1 MPPVPGILGGASRL
15 PDRLRL
21 PGTLTTVE
29 LRPPS
34 TRLAG
39 SAGMDV
45 WIDMYHSVQRLAREE
60 RYIFLTDNA
69 VGAAEEENLSHL
81 VANLG
86 SDVPRERLIPFLTC
100 KHTLE
105 HCLMYADRA
114 ASLGFQSLTVL
125 GGDAN
130 VGRARCV
137 PHAFELRK
145 RIRERQ
151 PGLSLGG
158 WANPHREI
166 SQQVEYISADDFAGD
181 FFLSQIVSHHSA
193 ERVGTFVEALDRKG
207 VSVPGVFGVFFYRS
221 ANPQSLGRLSGF
233 FPVPVEAITDEF
245 AAGVPAE
252 EICARTIRALREVG
266 ADKIYVSNL
275 GHRGVE
281 ALLGDILARV

>member
-1 MPPVPGILGGASRL
+1 MPEILGRASRL
-15 PDRLRL
+15 ADRLRA
-21 PGTLTTVE
+21 PGPLATVE

-34 TRLAG
+34 TGLTG

-60 RYIFLTDNA
+60 RYVFLTDNA

-86 SDVPRERLIPFLTC
+86 SDVPRERLVPFLTC

-125 GGDAN
+125 GGDKN

-145 RIRERQ
+145 HIRERQ
-151 PGLSLGG
+151 PSLSLGG

-166 SQQVEYISADDFAGD
+166 SEQVDYVSAREFAAD
-181 FFLSQIVSHHSA
+181 FFLSQIMSHHSA
-193 ERVGTFVEALDRKG
+193 GRVEAFVNALDRRG
-207 VSVPGVFGVFFYRS
+207 ESPPGVFGVFFYRS
-221 ANPQSLGRLSGF
+221 ANPGSLERLGGF
-233 FPVPVEAITDEF
+233 FPVPAEALTAEF
-245 AAGVPAE
+245 DAGVPAE
-252 EICARTIRALREVG
+252 EICARTIRALRDAG
-266 ADKIYVSNL
+266 AEKIYVSNL

-281 ALLGDILARV
+281 ALLADILARV